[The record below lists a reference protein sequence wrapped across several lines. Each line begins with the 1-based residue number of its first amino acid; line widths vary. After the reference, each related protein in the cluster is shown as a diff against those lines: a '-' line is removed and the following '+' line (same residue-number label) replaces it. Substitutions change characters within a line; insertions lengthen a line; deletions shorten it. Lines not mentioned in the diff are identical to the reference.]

1 MDILTN
7 KDIIIQMASG
17 SSNVHIQEI
26 IGALIVGS
34 SVVMLHPQGNMDI
47 KYVSKVLQE
56 KQVSYMQS
64 APAYVS
70 SMLEFLSKYN
80 HPKFSTFRT
89 LNIRSTMMFITD
101 LKTYNMFFLDD
112 VSTIQLVEKWHS
124 RLVNNA
130 RTWNSYGSAETT
142 IDCTY
147 HLVDMNANHNILPI
161 GHPLPNYKCIILD
174 EFLQPVTIGQ
184 EGELFVAGVG
194 LFAAY
199 LGSDDLTSKVMIEI
213 NGVRYYRT
221 GDLVRMDE
229 KGLLYYIGRKDH
241 QIKLHGRRIDLS
253 EIERCLLGCTPVSAC
268 VVIKWNDNDQLIAY
282 VQSSNVTD
290 DQLHKYCRFHL
301 PSHMIPSRFIIL
313 ELLPL
318 NENGTINRKLL
329 PVSHCSSLTN
339 ANDINLTPLTPL
351 EEKLQCIFSEVFDNE
366 SPNINM
372 SFIQMGG
379 KSLDAI
385 RIRSLIRERI
395 GIQIDASFI
404 FTSSSIRQFAR
415 TIEALLLSDDKS
427 SVKS

>member
-1 MDILTN
+1 
-7 KDIIIQMASG
+7 
-17 SSNVHIQEI
+17 VHIQEI

-70 SMLEFLSKYN
+70 SMLEFLPKYN

-213 NGVRYYRT
+213 NLG
-221 GDLVRMDE
+221 
-229 KGLLYYIGRKDH
+229 
-241 QIKLHGRRIDLS
+241 
-253 EIERCLLGCTPVSAC
+253 EIERCLLGYTPVSAC

-290 DQLHKYCRFHL
+290 DQLRN
-301 PSHMIPSRFIIL
+301 IVDFIY
-313 ELLPL
+313 LL
-318 NENGTINRKLL
+318 I
-329 PVSHCSSLTN
+329 
-339 ANDINLTPLTPL
+339 
-351 EEKLQCIFSEVFDNE
+351 
-366 SPNINM
+366 
-372 SFIQMGG
+372 
-379 KSLDAI
+379 
-385 RIRSLIRERI
+385 
-395 GIQIDASFI
+395 
-404 FTSSSIRQFAR
+404 
-415 TIEALLLSDDKS
+415 
-427 SVKS
+427 